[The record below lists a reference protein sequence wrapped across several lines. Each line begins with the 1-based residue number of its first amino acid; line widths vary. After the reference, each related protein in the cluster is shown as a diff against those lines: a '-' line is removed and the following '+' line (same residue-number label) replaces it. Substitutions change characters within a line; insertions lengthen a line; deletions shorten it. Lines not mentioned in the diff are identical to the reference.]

1 MLLRGA
7 GTREERCRDIEE
19 TVLLALDGQRI
30 RDNGP
35 INAALLFSV
44 GILDGNLLSSHLPLD
59 RFENQATFRSGTNNA
74 DFRKIL
80 DSSIYKL

>member
-7 GTREERCRDIEE
+7 GTREERGWDIEE
-19 TVLLALDGQRI
+19 TVHLALDGQRI

-44 GILDGNLLSSHLPLD
+44 GILNGNLLSSH
-59 RFENQATFRSGTNNA
+59 
-74 DFRKIL
+74 
-80 DSSIYKL
+80 